1 MQISESVIRL
11 DLPNS
16 SDHTK
21 ADPITAKKINR
32 LRFVPTFV
40 VANKFCLNKRH
51 YCFFRGVVGVG
62 EFTLMQLRHHRILRH
77 KIVPVCCSLY
87 VGLWLLNVVL

>member
-21 ADPITAKKINR
+21 ADPITAKKIHR
-32 LRFVPTFV
+32 LRIVPTFV

-51 YCFFRGVVGVG
+51 YFFVKGGGGVVHI
-62 EFTLMQLRHHRILRH
+62 TATPSPQNL
-77 KIVPVCCSLY
+77 KT
-87 VGLWLLNVVL
+87 